1 MGKKLQ
7 ILLATCNSELWL
19 GAQLDSIMAQDFQ
32 DFEILIRDGGS
43 TDGTMALIRQY
54 QRQFPGKI
62 VFLGQARAKAC
73 ENFSELLSRSDGDLI
88 MFSDHDDVWMPDK
101 ISASVAAYRKL
112 EEQYGVQTPILLFS
126 DAVVVDRQ
134 LNVLAPSLIRYQNL
148 DPRQLILRRLILQ
161 NVPSGNGMLINRA
174 LAELALPIPETAVMH
189 DHWLALTTAAFGKF
203 CFLER
208 PTLYYR
214 QHGDNVF
221 GASHYSLPAFCRRL
235 KLGREKIQARFE
247 QNIVQAVAFGQRY
260 GDRLSPEERGL
271 LADLADWQELG
282 FWERRK
288 RLWRHRLQKS
298 GFLRNLGMY
307 LTV

>member
-43 TDGTMALIRQY
+43 TDGTLALIRQY
-54 QRQFPGKI
+54 QQRFPGKI
-62 VFLGQARAKAC
+62 VFLGQARARAC

-101 ISASVAAYRKL
+101 ISASVAACRKL
-112 EEQYGVQTPILLFS
+112 EEQYGAETPILLFS
-126 DAVVVDRQ
+126 DAAVVDRQ
-134 LNVLAPSLIRYQNL
+134 LNMLAPSLIRYQNL
-148 DPRQLILRRLILQ
+148 NTRQLTLKRLISQ
-161 NVPSGNGMLINRA
+161 NTPSGNGMLINRA
-174 LAELALPIPETAVMH
+174 LADLALPIPEAAVMH
-189 DHWLALTTAAFGKF
+189 DHWLTLVAAAFGKF
-203 CFLER
+203 GFLDR

-221 GASHYSLPAFCRRL
+221 GASCYSLPAFYRRL
-235 KLGREKIQARFE
+235 KLGREKIQERFGR
-247 QNIVQAVAFGQRY
+247 NIAQAVAFGQRY
-260 GDRLSPEERGL
+260 GDRLSPEDRGL
-271 LADLADWQELG
+271 CAALTHWEDLG
-282 FWERRK
+282 FWGRRK
-288 RLWRHRLQKS
+288 LLWHCGLKKS
-298 GFLRNLGMY
+298 GFLRNLGLY